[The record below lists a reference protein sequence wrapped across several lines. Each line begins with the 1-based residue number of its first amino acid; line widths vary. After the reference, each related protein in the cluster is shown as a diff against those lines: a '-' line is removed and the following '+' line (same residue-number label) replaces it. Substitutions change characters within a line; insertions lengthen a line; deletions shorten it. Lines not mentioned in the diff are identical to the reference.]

1 MKIKELLIFSLFFGS
16 LHSFGQDKESMKV
29 ITSVGDTI
37 TVSRNVF
44 EFFKS
49 KEFPRY
55 NYNNHWYW
63 NNWYWSNYSFEQG
76 AFRSPTDF
84 YRLQDWSRRAFN
96 GEVGTLTG
104 GLNEWMINKERQDS
118 YQPKRSFNNSSSRP
132 ATSQNNHLA
141 SSTSTRKQN

>member
-1 MKIKELLIFSLFFGS
+1 MRLKLITVIILFVLS
-16 LHSFGQDKESMKV
+16 NYSYSQDQESMRV

-55 NYNNHWYW
+55 NYNNNWYW

-84 YRLQDWSRRAFN
+84 YRLQDWSSRTFN
-96 GEVGTLTG
+96 GEVGSLTG
-104 GLNEWMINKERQDS
+104 GLNEWINNKERQDS
-118 YQPKRSFNNSSSRP
+118 YQPKRSFSNSSSRP
-132 ATSQNNHLA
+132 FTSSNNTTT
-141 SSTSTRKQN
+141 SSTLSRKQN

>member
-1 MKIKELLIFSLFFGS
+1 MKIKALIICTLFFTS
-16 LHSFGQDKESMKV
+16 LYSYGQNQESMRV

-55 NYNNHWYW
+55 NYNNNWYW

-84 YRLQDWSRRAFN
+84 YRLQDWSRRTFN
-96 GEVGTLTG
+96 GEVGSLTG
-104 GLNEWMINKERQDS
+104 GLNEWIINKERQDS
-118 YQPKRSFNNSSSRP
+118 YQPKRSFSNSSSRP
-132 ATSQNNHLA
+132 FTSSNNTTT
-141 SSTSTRKQN
+141 SSTLSRKQN

>member
-1 MKIKELLIFSLFFGS
+1 MRLKFITIILFLVSTNSFS
-16 LHSFGQDKESMKV
+16 QDKESMRV

-37 TVSRNVF
+37 TVNRNVF

-55 NYNNHWYW
+55 SYNNHWYW

-84 YRLQDWSRRAFN
+84 YRLQDWARRAFN

-104 GLNEWMINKERQDS
+104 GLNEWINNKERQDS
-118 YQPKRSFNNSSSRP
+118 YQPKRSFSNSSSQP
-132 ATSQNNHLA
+132 FASPSNTTP
-141 SSTSTRKQN
+141 SSTPTGKQN

>member
-1 MKIKELLIFSLFFGS
+1 MKIRVLLILSFFFMS
-16 LHSFGQDKESMKV
+16 FHSYSQVKESMRV

-49 KEFPRY
+49 REFPRY
-55 NYNNHWYW
+55 NYNNNWYW

-104 GLNEWMINKERQDS
+104 GLNEWIIQKERQDS
-118 YQPKRSFNNSSSRP
+118 YQPKRSFSNSSSRSF
-132 ATSQNNHLA
+132 ASQNNNTT
-141 SSTSTRKQN
+141 SSTSARKQN

>member
-1 MKIKELLIFSLFFGS
+1 MKIKALIICALFFTS
-16 LHSFGQDKESMKV
+16 LHSYSQDQESMRV

-55 NYNNHWYW
+55 NYNNNWYW

-84 YRLQDWSRRAFN
+84 YRLQDWSRRIFN
-96 GEVGTLTG
+96 EEVGSLTG
-104 GLNEWMINKERQDS
+104 GLNEWIINKERQDS
-118 YQPKRSFNNSSSRP
+118 YQPKRSFSNSSSRP
-132 ATSQNNHLA
+132 FTSSNNTTT
-141 SSTSTRKQN
+141 SSTLSRKQN

>member
-1 MKIKELLIFSLFFGS
+1 MKIRVLLILSFFFV
-16 LHSFGQDKESMKV
+16 SFLSYSQGKESMRV

-55 NYNNHWYW
+55 NYNNNWYW

-84 YRLQDWSRRAFN
+84 YRLQDWSRRTFN
-96 GEVGTLTG
+96 GEVGSLTG
-104 GLNEWMINKERQDS
+104 GLNEWINNKERQDS
-118 YQPKRSFNNSSSRP
+118 YQPKRSFSNSSSRP
-132 ATSQNNHLA
+132 FTSSNNTTT
-141 SSTSTRKQN
+141 SSTLSRKQN

>member
-1 MKIKELLIFSLFFGS
+1 MKIRVLLILSFFFI
-16 LHSFGQDKESMKV
+16 SFQSYSQVKESMRV
-29 ITSVGDTI
+29 ITSDGDTI

-55 NYNNHWYW
+55 NYNNNWYW

-104 GLNEWMINKERQDS
+104 GLNEWIIQKERQDS
-118 YQPKRSFNNSSSRP
+118 YQPKRSFSNSSSRSL
-132 ATSQNNHLA
+132 ASQNNNIT
-141 SSTSTRKQN
+141 SSTSARKQN

>member
-1 MKIKELLIFSLFFGS
+1 MRFKFIIIVVLFFVNTN
-16 LHSFGQDKESMKV
+16 SFGQEKKSIRV
-29 ITSVGDTI
+29 ITSLGDTI
-37 TVSRNVF
+37 TVTQNVF

-49 KEFPRY
+49 HEYPRY
-55 NYNNHWYW
+55 NYNNNWYW

-118 YQPKRSFNNSSSRP
+118 YQPRRSFSNSSSRP

>member
-1 MKIKELLIFSLFFGS
+1 MKIKALIICTLFFTS
-16 LHSFGQDKESMKV
+16 LHSYGQDQESMQV

-55 NYNNHWYW
+55 NYNNNWYW

-84 YRLQDWSRRAFN
+84 YRLQDWSRRTFN
-96 GEVGTLTG
+96 GEVGSLTG
-104 GLNEWMINKERQDS
+104 GLNEWINNKERQDS
-118 YQPKRSFNNSSSRP
+118 YQPKRSFSNSSSRP
-132 ATSQNNHLA
+132 FTSSNNTTT
-141 SSTSTRKQN
+141 SSTSSRKQN

>member
-1 MKIKELLIFSLFFGS
+1 MKIRALLIFTFFFGS
-16 LHSFGQDKESMKV
+16 LNSYGQGKESIRV

-37 TVSRNVF
+37 TVSRNIF

-76 AFRSPTDF
+76 AFRSPIDF

-104 GLNEWMINKERQDS
+104 GLNEWIINKERQDS
-118 YQPKRSFNNSSSRP
+118 YQPRRSFSNSSSRP
-132 ATSQNNHLA
+132 ATSQNNNLA